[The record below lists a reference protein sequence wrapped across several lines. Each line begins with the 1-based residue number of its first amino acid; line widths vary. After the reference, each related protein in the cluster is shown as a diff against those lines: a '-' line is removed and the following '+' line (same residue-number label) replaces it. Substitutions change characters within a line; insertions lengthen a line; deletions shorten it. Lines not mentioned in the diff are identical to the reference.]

1 VHQPNAL
8 QQIDE
13 KHRSRDKLRRAE
25 SLVMKKSLQH
35 FRNRQTECFNMSE
48 TVLVN

>member
-1 VHQPNAL
+1 MHQPAAL
-8 QQIDE
+8 QQVNKKYRGRDE
-13 KHRSRDKLRRAE
+13 LWSAE
-25 SLVMKKSLQH
+25 SLGMKKSSQH